1 MNGYPALARQVQL
14 IRSAGFKPRL
24 LIQAYSNTQQSDVE
38 SVAEIGKKA
47 GFEFVETEW
56 LAWPDNLGGQAAESR
71 PEDEGTNTDQH

>member
-56 LAWPDNLGGQAAESR
+56 LAWAGQPVGQGGSAPR
-71 PEDEGTNTDQH
+71 R